1 MTVISSGVRAARTPA
16 ATANWLAS
24 PLFFWAVLALYL
36 ALHLAFRLW
45 ETPNLGK
52 NDVQEALAA
61 YGWAWG
67 YHPRNPP
74 LHTWLL
80 MASYSVFGPS
90 TLAHAALKYV
100 LLGAM
105 YAFAYLSGRRVLGTN
120 ALAATAAIS
129 LTLLTPFAWTV
140 HTALTHTLLL
150 ATIIMATL
158 WAAIRLT
165 THGRWLDYAAFGI
178 AIGLGFLA
186 KYSFPLF
193 LAPLLAAMLC
203 QRAFR
208 PVILNARMLVALS
221 AALLVFLPHGLWM
234 AGARFDF
241 VTFLANKQH
250 SETVHPYIVDV
261 GLGLGNLLLGAVSFL
276 APLLLLGAIFLR
288 GAPRAAWAS
297 LSPWARTLCLL
308 PVFGLGLFVFDVVAF
323 RATQFEERYF
333 LCALLLAP
341 LALFAAFDWQSVR
354 QANVKLAAF
363 ATSVLVAALIVL
375 AGLSGRALI
384 GNASCGR
391 CLNEMAISQLVENIR
406 GDSGF
411 RSGTVIADHYNVAG
425 NLALAFPHDR
435 VIAANYLVTLPL
447 NDAAGQCLLV
457 WNARNAGDALPL
469 SLATYLSDRDVE
481 LPVGGHPTYVDAPLL
496 RSENRMDRFAYWLLP
511 TADGNCDPI
520 APRPSALLSP

>member
-1 MTVISSGVRAARTPA
+1 MSVISSGARATRTPA
-16 ATANWLAS
+16 TGADWLAS
-24 PLFFWAVLALYL
+24 PAIFWAGLAFYLGIHLAL
-36 ALHLAFRLW
+36 RLW

-80 MASYSVFGPS
+80 MGSYSAFGTS
-90 TLAHAALKYV
+90 TLAHAVLKYV

-120 ALAATAAIS
+120 ALAAIAAMS

-150 ATIIMATL
+150 ATVIMATL

-165 THGRWLDYAAFGI
+165 THGRWFDYLFFGV

-203 QRAFR
+203 QPAFR
-208 PVILNARMLVALS
+208 PVIRSARMLLTLA

-234 AGARFDF
+234 LDARFDF

-250 SETVHPYIVDV
+250 SEAAHPYLVDL

-288 GAPRAAWAS
+288 GAPRAAWAK

-308 PVFGLGLFVFDVVAF
+308 PAFGLGLFVLDVVAF

-333 LCALLLAP
+333 LCALLVAP
-341 LALFAAFDWQSVR
+341 LGFFAAFDWQSMR
-354 QANVKLAAF
+354 QGNAKLAAF
-363 ATSVLVAALIVL
+363 RLSVLVAALIVL

-391 CLNEMAISQLVENIR
+391 CLNEMPTSQLVERIR

-411 RSGTVIADHYNVAG
+411 QNGTILADHYNVAG
-425 NLALAFPHDR
+425 NLALAFPRDR
-435 VIAANYLVTLPL
+435 VLAANYMLTLPL
-447 NDAAGQCLLV
+447 HDTSGQCLLV
-457 WNARNAGDALPL
+457 WNARNAGDALPPA
-469 SLATYLSDRDVE
+469 LASYLSERNVE
-481 LPVGGHPTYVDAPLL
+481 IPSDGHPTYIDAPLL
-496 RSENRMDRFAYWLLP
+496 RSSARMDRFAYWLLP
-511 TADGNCDPI
+511 TANGNCDPI
-520 APRPSALLSP
+520 ERRTTSL

>member
-1 MTVISSGVRAARTPA
+1 MSVISSGVRAARAPA
-16 ATANWLAS
+16 AAANWLAS
-24 PLFFWAVLALYL
+24 PLFFWAGLALYL
-36 ALHLAFRLW
+36 AVHVAFRLW

-80 MASYSVFGPS
+80 MASYSVFGAS

-120 ALAATAAIS
+120 ALAAMAAIS

-150 ATIIMATL
+150 ATAIAATL

-165 THGRWLDYAAFGI
+165 THGRWLDYFIFGI

-203 QRAFR
+203 QAAFR
-208 PVILNARMLVALS
+208 RVILNARMLLALA

-234 AGARFDF
+234 LGARFDF

-250 SETVHPYIVDV
+250 SDTAHPYIVDV
-261 GLGLGNLLLGAVSFL
+261 GLGLGNLLLGAVSFV
-276 APLLLLGAIFLR
+276 APLLLLGAVFLR
-288 GAPRAAWAS
+288 GAPRAAWAN
-297 LSPWARTLCLL
+297 LSPWTRTLCLL
-308 PVFGLGLFVFDVVAF
+308 PVFGLGLFALDVVAL

-333 LCALLLAP
+333 LCALFVTP
-341 LALFAAFDWQSVR
+341 LALFAAFDWESMR
-354 QANVKLAAF
+354 QANAKLAALVL
-363 ATSVLVAALIVL
+363 SVLVAALIVL
-375 AGLSGRALI
+375 AGLGGRALI
-384 GNASCGR
+384 GNASCDR
-391 CLNEMAISQLVENIR
+391 CLNEMAIPQLVERIR

-411 RSGTVIADHYNVAG
+411 QSGTILADHYNVAG
-425 NLALAFPHDR
+425 NLALVFPRDR
-435 VIAANYLVTLPL
+435 VIAANYIVTLPL
-447 NDAAGQCLLV
+447 HDANGQCLLV
-457 WNARNAGDALPL
+457 WNARNAGDALPR
-469 SLATYLSDRDVE
+469 SLAAYLSERNVE
-481 LPVGGHPTYVDAPLL
+481 LPVDGHPTYVDAPLL
-496 RSENRMDRFAYWLLP
+496 RSSTRMDRFAYWLLP
-511 TADGNCDPI
+511 TANGNCDPI
-520 APRPSALLSP
+520 AGLTRSF